1 MEGGAG
7 MLAPR
12 RFSLLKKNLSQGIS
26 FFLRPSEAVKG
37 AETPEIAFLKVRR
50 TERERGRGR
59 GERREFI
66 IHIRYIFIV
75 VVFTYYF

>member
-1 MEGGAG
+1 MEGGGG

-12 RFSLLKKNLSQGIS
+12 RFSLLKKNLSFQGIS

-50 TERERGRGR
+50 TERERER
-59 GERREFI
+59 ERREERV
-66 IHIRYIFIV
+66 HH
-75 VVFTYYF
+75 TYYHTYLLLLG